1 MNSIDPT
8 SLLIG
13 FLLALVIAVVAVILA
28 LRHGRADGYAQGRL
42 SREGDLATGV
52 AERDSLR
59 HELAQANAEV
69 DRLRGLTDELRAH
82 GERIGN
88 ERAALAVRAER
99 VTVMDQELVQLRQ
112 KQGDG
117 AQTIAE
123 LRARNEEQ
131 QQAAVARGERVTSL
145 EQELAT
151 WRQRHDE
158 GAQIIAELRAR
169 IEEQQQ
175 AAAGRLRELEG
186 ARERMKAEFQAL
198 ANEILEDKARRFSER
213 SNEQLGHLLNP
224 LREQIGDFRKA
235 VNDAY
240 EKEGHA
246 RIALQT
252 EVQQLREL
260 NLSLNQEARNLTR
273 ALSSDSRSQ
282 GYWGELKLE
291 RLLEM
296 AALEKG
302 SQYRTQESFR
312 DGDGDLYRPDAV
324 LLLPGGRDIVIDAKV
339 TLTDYQRASTSED
352 PDERER
358 YLGQHVAALRRHV
371 VQLGQ
376 KDYSRLEG
384 LSAPDLVFLFVPVEG
399 AFLEALRRD
408 PSLYDDAHKRRIILV
423 GPSNL
428 LASLRLVAQ
437 IWRTEDQNRNA
448 QLIADKAGAMYDKF
462 VGFVDDLTKLGDHLD
477 RAVRAQQAAL
487 GKLARGKGNLV
498 RRAEDL
504 RQLGVAPGK
513 QLPSTL
519 LDQSEAGTG
528 NGANSGPADAG
539 NDEGAD
545 DSAPSSG

>member
-1 MNSIDPT
+1 MERLDPA

-13 FLLALVIAVVAVILA
+13 LLVTIVVAVVVSVLS
-28 LRHGRADGYAQGRL
+28 LRRGRSDGFAQGWS
-42 SREGDLATGV
+42 SRDGELATLT
-52 AERDSLR
+52 AERDGLR
-59 HELAQANAEV
+59 QDLAQGDDEI
-69 DRLRGLTDELRAH
+69 DRLRGLVDEQRRH

-88 ERAALAVRAER
+88 ERAALSVRAER
-99 VTVMDQELVQLRQ
+99 VTVLEQELAQLRDRHG
-112 KQGDG
+112 QGT
-117 AQTIAE
+117 QTIAE
-123 LRARNEEQ
+123 LRARLDEQ
-131 QQAAVARGERVTSL
+131 QQAADA
-145 EQELAT
+145 
-151 WRQRHDE
+151 
-158 GAQIIAELRAR
+158 
-169 IEEQQQ
+169 
-175 AAAGRLRELEG
+175 RLRELEG
-186 ARERMKAEFQAL
+186 ARERLKTEFQAL
-198 ANEILEDKARRFSER
+198 ASDILEDKSRRFDER
-213 SNEQLGHLLNP
+213 SHEQLGHLLNP

-235 VNDAY
+235 VNEAY

-246 RIALQT
+246 RVALQT

-260 NLSLNQEARNLTR
+260 NLSLNKEAQSLTR

-296 AALEKG
+296 AGLEKG

-324 LLLPGGRDIVIDAKV
+324 LLLPGGRDIVIDAKM
-339 TLTDYQRASTSED
+339 TLTDYQRACASDD

-358 YLGQHVAALRRHV
+358 HLGQHVAAMRRHV

-408 PSLYDDAHKRRIILV
+408 PALYDDAHKRRIILV

-448 QLIADKAGAMYDKF
+448 QIIADKAGAMYDKF
-462 VGFVDDLTKLGDHLD
+462 VGFVDDLSKLGDHLD
-477 RAVRAQQAAL
+477 RAQRAQQAAL

-498 RRAEDL
+498 RRAEEL

-513 QLPSTL
+513 QLPVTL
-519 LDQSEAGTG
+519 VDQSDIGRLGSDVDSAE
-528 NGANSGPADAG
+528 NE
-539 NDEGAD
+539 EGAD
-545 DSAPSSG
+545 DAAPSSG